1 MTATSCSRERGV
13 TLIELLIA
21 VTLVA
26 LLSVGMLFAMRIGL
40 NAMEKSKDTLMAN
53 RRVASVQRILQGQIA
68 NIMAVTAL
76 CNSGGEAPPARIPFF
91 QGEPQSMRF
100 VSSFSLHEGDRGLPQ
115 ILEFQ
120 VIPGENGAGVRL
132 VVNEMLYTGPK
143 STGVFCIGVP
153 PGAPAPVFR
162 PIEIGPLSFVL
173 ADKIAYCRF
182 SFKEHLPPFG
192 EGQWLARWNKPF
204 LPTGIRVEMAPLE
217 PNPARLQLLPLTI
230 PVHVTRDPMARYD
243 F

>member
-1 MTATSCSRERGV
+1 MKERGV

-26 LLSVGMLFAMRIGL
+26 LLSVGMLFAMRVGL
-40 NAMEKSKDTLMAN
+40 NAMQKSNATLMAN
-53 RRVASVQRILQGQIA
+53 RRVASVQRILEGQVR
-68 NIMAVTAL
+68 NIMPVTAL
-76 CNSGGEAPPARIPFF
+76 CNPGSEAAPSRIAFF
-91 QGEPQSMRF
+91 QGELQSMRF
-100 VSSFSLHEGDRGLPQ
+100 VSSFSLHEGDRGLPH

-132 VVNEMLYTGPK
+132 VVNEFVYSGPR
-143 STGVFCIGVP
+143 STGLFCLGTP
-153 PGAPAPVFR
+153 PGAPGPAFR
-162 PIEIGPLSFVL
+162 PIETGPMSFVL

-182 SFKEHLPPFG
+182 TFKEHLPPYG

-204 LPTGIRVEMAPLE
+204 LPTAIRVDIAPLE
-217 PNPARLQLLPLTI
+217 PNPGRLQLLTLTI
-230 PVHVTRDPMARYD
+230 PVHITRDPMAHYD